1 MLERLIDCFE
11 DVEDPRDPAK
21 IDHRLVDILVIAV
34 CAVIAEAESFI
45 DIEDYGR
52 SKEAWLRRFLAL
64 PNGIPSHDTFRR
76 VFSLIDPKSFWRCFM
91 GWVQSVFTNA
101 RGDGGLSRHVAI
113 DGKTVRRSF
122 DHKKGRHPLHLVN
135 AYASEQG
142 LTLGQVAVP
151 AKSHELRA
159 LPDLLDGLDLE
170 GCLITLDA
178 GFCHKAI
185 AKKIRAKDAD
195 YLVCLKGNQKTLHA
209 EIKAWF
215 EANCFARG
223 APHYLPQH
231 DYFDD
236 SHGRTVR
243 RRVFVTTDL
252 TPFAKLQA
260 WPDVQA
266 VVAVEN
272 IYSCNTGSRKV
283 TAEIRHFLTSA
294 KLDPER
300 LGLAIRRHWAIENSL
315 NWVMDVIFDEDR
327 CRVREG
333 HAAENLAALRR
344 LALNIARAETDTKI
358 SMRRK
363 RKRAA
368 WDDSYM
374 AKLMQAKLDI
384 PLT

>member
-1 MLERLIDCFE
+1 MLKRLIDCLE
-11 DVEDPRDPAK
+11 EVEDPRDPAK
-21 IDHRLVDILVIAV
+21 IEHRLIDILVIAV

-52 SKEAWLRRFLAL
+52 SKEAWLKRFLTL
-64 PNGIPSHDTFRR
+64 PHGIPSHDTFRR

-91 GWVQSVFTNA
+91 GWVQSVFTSRQDDDA
-101 RGDGGLSRHVAI
+101 LSRHVAI
-113 DGKTVRRSF
+113 DGKTLRRSL
-122 DHKKGRHPLHLVN
+122 DRKKGRPALHLVN
-135 AYASEQG
+135 AYASETG
-142 LTLGQVAVP
+142 LTLGQAAVT
-151 AKSHELRA
+151 AKSHERRVVA
-159 LPDLLDGLDLE
+159 DLLDGLDLE

-178 GFCHKAI
+178 GFCYKDI
-185 AKKIRAKDAD
+185 IKKIRAKNAD

-209 EIKAWF
+209 GIRDWF
-215 EANCFARG
+215 EANCFGRG
-223 APHYLPQH
+223 APHHLPQH

-236 SHGRTVR
+236 SHGRLVR

-252 TPFAKLQA
+252 TPFIKLQA
-260 WPDVQA
+260 WPDVKA

-272 IYSCNTGSRKV
+272 ISSRNTGSGEV
-283 TAEIRHFLTSA
+283 TAEIRYFLTSA

-300 LGLAIRRHWAIENSL
+300 LGMAIRRHWTIENGL

-344 LALNIARAETDTKI
+344 IALNLARAETDTKI

-374 AKLMQAKLDI
+374 AKLMQANLETE
-384 PLT
+384 LA